1 MGGCFHVKLK
11 AIQMRRWLLISAEH
25 PLLKLLPYFRKCVLS
40 SGILRDVTQRHRAWQ
55 MNQDGAP
62 RN

>member
-1 MGGCFHVKLK
+1 
-11 AIQMRRWLLISAEH
+11 MRRWLLISAEH

-40 SGILRDVTQRHRAWQ
+40 SGILRDVTQRHRAWE